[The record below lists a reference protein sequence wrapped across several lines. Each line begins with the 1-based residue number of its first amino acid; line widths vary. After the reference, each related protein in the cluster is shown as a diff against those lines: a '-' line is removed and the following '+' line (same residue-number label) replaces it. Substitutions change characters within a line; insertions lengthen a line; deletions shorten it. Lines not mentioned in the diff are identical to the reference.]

1 MRKPRIMGRTDLV
14 AAAQE
19 AIGPEETVRAAGIF
33 GLQDNYAA
41 ITVGGLVTDIAIP
54 GNNPA
59 PAGVGAAAGVEG
71 SRQANAVAKGVTVRM
86 LVAVTARTIHVFALP
101 LAGSTPQK
109 ELMRFDRGATSVEVK
124 KFGLSRKLK
133 LTDRNDG
140 RHLGLTGSTARFS
153 SAAKGDKAVLAE
165 LAA

>member
-1 MRKPRIMGRTDLV
+1 MARTDLI

-19 AIGPEETVRAAGIF
+19 ALGSEETVRAAGVF

-41 ITVGGLVTDIAIP
+41 ITAGGLVTDVLMP
-54 GNNPA
+54 DGGNPA
-59 PAGVGAAAGVEG
+59 LAGVSGAAGIELG
-71 SRQANAVAKGVTVRM
+71 REANAARKGVTVRM
-86 LVAVTARTIHVFALP
+86 LVAVTERTIHVFALP
-101 LAGSTPQK
+101 MAGDVPQK
-109 ELMRFDRGATSVEVK
+109 ELMSFDRGATSVEVR

-133 LTDRNDG
+133 LTDRNSG

-165 LAA
+165 LSPGT